1 MRSPQEGGDP
11 FERVSEPPAGSASA
25 KETRARTERERITP
39 LACASVLSLGGRVE
53 DGWHGRI
60 VSGVKCQQ
68 CGDPL
73 PATARR
79 NRRYCDA
86 RCRRRAFEDRHAPAG
101 PELAP
106 VVPISDNEQVQELLT
121 RVLAEERLVA
131 QVAAGA
137 KTNWRAAAWLLER
150 RYPERWGPVRPQDES
165 EPGAPVVV
173 GADDPFQEVDQL
185 AAKRRARR
193 DGE

>member
-1 MRSPQEGGDP
+1 VNCES
-11 FERVSEPPAGSASA
+11 
-25 KETRARTERERITP
+25 
-39 LACASVLSLGGRVE
+39 
-53 DGWHGRI
+53 
-60 VSGVKCQQ
+60 
-68 CGDPL
+68 CGDEL
-73 PATARR
+73 PTLARR

-86 RCRRRAFEDRHAPAG
+86 RCRRRAFEERHAPDA

-106 VVPISDNEQVQELLT
+106 VVPFAAITEDEHVQELLA

-150 RYPERWGPVRPQDES
+150 RYPERWGPVRRQDDQ
-165 EPGAPVVV
+165 EPGAPVVRP
-173 GADDPFQEVDQL
+173 DDPFAEVDQL